1 MSPAS
6 GNDVMRRS
14 FAAGLGGLAMLAAC
28 GRGGPAAGTKA
39 ATAGTTVAGTR
50 IAAPRTGAAGEWP
63 MPAAD
68 YANSRF
74 SDLDQITA
82 ANAKNLHAAW
92 TFSTGVLRGHE
103 GSPLVVQ
110 NTMYVVTPYPN
121 VSYALDLTQEGQPLK
136 WKARPVNAQA
146 AVGLACCDVVNR
158 GAAFADGRI
167 YYNLLDGHTVALDAA
182 SGTLLWQTQMGNL
195 GRGETMTMAPIVVK
209 GKVIVG
215 SSGGEMGGRGWI
227 AALDAGSGKEL
238 WRAYN
243 IGPDADIKVGKRFKP
258 FYGRADTSA
267 NQGATSWPANTW
279 QQGGATVWGW
289 ISYDPALN
297 LIYHG
302 TSNPGPWNG
311 GQRPGDNKW
320 SAAIIARDAD
330 TGEMVW
336 AFQPTPHDVWDYDAV
351 NENILV
357 DLPIGGRTRKALVH
371 FDRNGFAYTM
381 DRATGEVILAKPY
394 VPMNWSTG
402 VDLATGRP
410 RVVAEKTPE
419 QGKKVSFICP
429 SLEGGKNQQPAAFSP
444 ATGLFYVPTNNLCM
458 DFEARQVAYIPGTPY
473 IGGSAPEVAGPG
485 GYRGEF
491 IAWDATTGRKVWGIK
506 EPYPVWGGAL
516 ATKGDVVFYGTL
528 DGWFKAANART
539 GEVLWKFKVGSGV
552 VGNPMTYLGPDG
564 KQYVAVYSGVG
575 GDMGLL
581 IAGDVAANL
590 PFDVRERGSTLPDI
604 ARWTSWGGMLFVF
617 AL

>member
-1 MSPAS
+1 MK
-6 GNDVMRRS
+6 RS
-14 FAAGLGGLAMLAAC
+14 VSLVLLAGAAAAC
-28 GRGGPAAGTKA
+28 TREAPQGADSTRV
-39 ATAGTTVAGTR
+39 TVSGTR
-50 IAAPRTGAAGEWP
+50 IPTARVGSANEWT

-68 YANSRF
+68 YANSRY
-74 SDLDQITA
+74 SELTQITA

-103 GSPLVVQ
+103 GSPLVVGS
-110 NTMYVVTPYPN
+110 TMYLVTPYPN
-121 VSYALDLTQEGQPLK
+121 VSYALDLATEGQPLK
-136 WKARPVNAQA
+136 WKVRPENSQL

-158 GAAFADGRI
+158 GAAYADGRI
-167 YYNLLDGHTVALDAA
+167 FYNLLDGHTVGIDVATGRLVWSTA
-182 SGTLLWQTQMGNL
+182 MGSL
-195 GRGETMTMAPIVVK
+195 ARGETMTMAPLAVK

-215 SSGGEMGGRGWI
+215 SSGGEMGVRGWI
-227 AALDAGSGKEL
+227 AALDQASGKEV

-243 IGPDADIKVGKRFKP
+243 IGPDADIKVGARFKP
-258 FYGRADTSA
+258 FYGRADTSK
-267 NQGATSWPANTW
+267 NQGATSWPGTTW

-289 ISYDPALN
+289 ISYDPELN

-311 GQRPGDNKW
+311 KQRPGDNKW

-357 DLPIGGRTRKALVH
+357 DLPIAGRTRKALVH

-381 DRATGEVILAKPY
+381 DRATGEVILAKAY

-410 RVVAEKTPE
+410 KLNPEKVPY

-458 DFEARQVAYIPGTPY
+458 DFEAREVAYIPGTPY
-473 IGGSAPEVAGPG
+473 IGGNAPEVGGPG

-491 IAWDATTGRKVWGIK
+491 LAWDATTGRKIWGIK

-539 GEVLWKFKVGSGV
+539 GELLWKFKVGSGV
-552 VGNPMTYLGPDG
+552 VGNPITYVGPDG
-564 KQYVAVYSGVG
+564 KQYVAVYAGIG

-581 IAGDVAANL
+581 IAGDVAANM
-590 PFDVRERGSTLPDI
+590 PYDVRERGSTLPDL

-617 AL
+617 SL

>member
-1 MSPAS
+1 MTTRSVVARRCALAVTLAVAS
-6 GNDVMRRS
+6 ACSRGDN
-14 FAAGLGGLAMLAAC
+14 AATSNTSN
-28 GRGGPAAGTKA
+28 PAAV
-39 ATAGTTVAGTR
+39 TVAGTR
-50 IAAPRTGAAGEWP
+50 IAAPRAGPAGEWAI
-63 MPAAD
+63 PAGD
-68 YANSRF
+68 YSSSRF
-74 SDLDQITA
+74 SELDQITA
-82 ANAKNLHAAW
+82 ANAKNLHASW

-103 GSPLVVQ
+103 GQPLVVG

-121 VSYALDLTQEGQPLK
+121 VSYAIDLAQEGQPLK
-136 WKARPVNAQA
+136 WKVRPENAQA

-158 GAAFADGRI
+158 GAAYANGKIF
-167 YYNLLDGHTVALDAA
+167 YNLLDGHTVAIDAA
-182 SGTLLWQTQMGNL
+182 SGKLLWSTRMGNL
-195 GRGETMTMAPIVVK
+195 GKGETMTMAPLVVK

-215 SSGGEMGGRGWI
+215 SSGGEMGVRGWI
-227 AALDAGSGKEL
+227 AAVDEMSGKEI

-243 IGPDADIKVGKRFKP
+243 VGPDADIKVGARFKP
-258 FYGRADTSA
+258 FYGTGDKSP
-267 NQGATSWPANTW
+267 NQGATSWPSSTW

-289 ISYDPALN
+289 LSYDPELN
-297 LIYHG
+297 LVYHG

-311 GQRPGDNKW
+311 RQRPGDNKW

-330 TGEMVW
+330 TGEMIW

-381 DRATGEVILAKPY
+381 DRATGEVILAKPF

-410 RVVAEKTPE
+410 QIAH
-419 QGKKVSFICP
+419 GKSTEAPGKVINICP

-444 ATGLFYVPTNNLCM
+444 VTGLFYVPTNNLCM
-458 DFEARQVAYIPGTPY
+458 DFEARPVSYIAGTPY
-473 IGGSAPEVAGPG
+473 IGGNAPEVAGPG

-491 IAWDATTGRKVWGIK
+491 MAWDATTGRKVWGIK

-516 ATKGDVVFYGTL
+516 ATRGDVVFYGTL

-539 GEVLWKFKVGSGV
+539 GEVLWKFRVGSGV

-564 KQYVAVYSGVG
+564 KQYVAVYAGIG

-590 PFDVRERGSTLPDI
+590 PYDVRERGSTLPDL